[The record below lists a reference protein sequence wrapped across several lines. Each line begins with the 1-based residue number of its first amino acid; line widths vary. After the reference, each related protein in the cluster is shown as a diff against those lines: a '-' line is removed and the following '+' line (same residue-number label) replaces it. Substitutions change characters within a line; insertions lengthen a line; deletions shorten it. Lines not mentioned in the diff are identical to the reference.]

1 MKKMFITAFVAMLIS
16 GSVFAQVPEERKK
29 PEINIEAIAKKKAAQ
44 LMLDDATAAKFTPL
58 YQEYLEAMK
67 ENRKSMRAVNK
78 DERKK
83 NGEKVQLS
91 DEELDKMIISRC
103 ECQQKC
109 LDTQKRYYDK
119 FKKILTVRQ
128 AEQLFKFGQPGFPGR
143 MSRNTPKGPHM
154 NKAYGKNPAQRPQI
168 CPQRMEQ
175 PE

>member
-91 DEELDKMIISRC
+91 NWIK
-103 ECQQKC
+103 
-109 LDTQKRYYDK
+109 
-119 FKKILTVRQ
+119 
-128 AEQLFKFGQPGFPGR
+128 
-143 MSRNTPKGPHM
+143 
-154 NKAYGKNPAQRPQI
+154 
-168 CPQRMEQ
+168 
-175 PE
+175 